1 MRDGSCLAFPLATLM
16 KSADVV
22 VQDPSA
28 PAASEAIATGHPP
41 SSMRLAPGCL
51 LAGKYRLLGL
61 LGEGGMG
68 TVWRAHSVVLDID
81 VAIKV
86 LRGDRV
92 DGLASDR
99 LLREAQATAALGH
112 PAIVRVF
119 EFGET
124 PAGEPFLVMELLE
137 GLSLAEWL
145 AQRGRMSAEQA
156 VQMLLPIAD
165 GLVAAHA
172 HGIIHRDIKPANII
186 AVPDREGAYNPKIV
200 DFGIAKMAKPG
211 GRILTEYGTVIGS
224 VEYMSPEQ
232 ADGREVGEQSDVWAL
247 CVTLYELV
255 TGRRPFEGR
264 SAPAMLMALYTKTP
278 VPTVQLAAGDADLW
292 AILARGLEKS
302 PADRWPTM
310 RALGQALATWATQ
323 RGIAVDAAGASIEHV
338 WLGRTSGVEWRPAG
352 PPSEERP
359 SPPAVSS
366 GPTLPPPA
374 MKRSDTLSSPAASPA
389 SARPDSR
396 APCASS
402 ARVPSRR
409 AQRLARVTA
418 CAFAALILV
427 PLLGV
432 IGLRAHGTG
441 AGQLHTLAVAA
452 ATMPSALAETP
463 RAAASVASSA
473 EVPSPPAAVSV
484 AASPS
489 ASPRHRSK
497 AATPPMPLPSV
508 PGF

>member
-1 MRDGSCLAFPLATLM
+1 M
-16 KSADVV
+16 KSADAVA
-22 VQDPSA
+22 QDPS
-28 PAASEAIATGHPP
+28 PPSASEGFATSRSP
-41 SSMRLAPGCL
+41 SSRRLAPGGL

-86 LRGDRV
+86 LRGDRI
-92 DGLASDR
+92 DGLAFDW

-124 PAGEPFLVMELLE
+124 PAGEPFLVMERLD

-145 AQRGRMSAEQA
+145 AQRGRMSAEEA

-172 HGIIHRDIKPANII
+172 HGIIHRDVKPANIL

-211 GRILTEYGTVIGS
+211 GQILTEYGTVMGS

-278 VPTVQLAAGDADLW
+278 VPTVQFAAGDADLW

-302 PADRWPTM
+302 PADWWPTM
-310 RALGQALATWATQ
+310 RALGQALATWATK
-323 RGIAVDAAGASIEHV
+323 RGITVDAAGASIEHV
-338 WLGRTSGVEWRPAG
+338 WLGRASGDVWLLAG
-352 PPSEERP
+352 PASAERP
-359 SPPAVSS
+359 SPLALSV

-374 MKRSDTLSSPAASPA
+374 MPRSDTLSSPVSP
-389 SARPDSR
+389 RDSHP
-396 APCASS
+396 AYTSG
-402 ARVPSRR
+402 ARVPFRR
-409 AQRLARVTA
+409 ARVKARVIA
-418 CAFAALILV
+418 CAFAALILAPV
-427 PLLGV
+427 LGLV
-432 IGLRAHGTG
+432 GLHIHGTG
-441 AGQLHTLAVAA
+441 AARAGEPRTMAA
-452 ATMPSALAETP
+452 AAVLPGLGGTAAAMPSAPAGTP
-463 RAAASVASSA
+463 RAEVAS
-473 EVPSPPAAVSV
+473 PPDAVS
-484 AASPS
+484 APAGPS
-489 ASPRHRSK
+489 ASPRHRPKPTSP
-497 AATPPMPLPSV
+497 TMPLPSV

>member
-1 MRDGSCLAFPLATLM
+1 M

-22 VQDPSA
+22 AQDPGA
-28 PAASEAIATGHPP
+28 PAASEAGATGP
-41 SSMRLAPGCL
+41 SRRLAPGCL
-51 LAGKYRLLGL
+51 LGDKYLLLGL

-68 TVWRAHSVVLDID
+68 TVWRAHSVVLDVD

-86 LRGDRV
+86 LRGDRI
-92 DGLASDR
+92 DRLASDR

-124 PAGEPFLVMELLE
+124 PAGEPFLVMERLE

-145 AQRGRMSAEQA
+145 AQRGRLSAEQA

-172 HGIIHRDIKPANII
+172 HGIIHRDVKPANII

-200 DFGIAKMAKPG
+200 DFGIAKMAKSG
-211 GRILTEYGTVIGS
+211 GQILTEYGTVMGS

-232 ADGREVGEQSDVWAL
+232 ADGSVVGEQSDVWAL
-247 CVTLYELV
+247 CVTLYELI

-323 RGIAVDAAGASIEHV
+323 RGVTVDAAGASIEHV
-338 WLGRTSGVEWRPAG
+338 WLGRASGDGWLPAG
-352 PPSEERP
+352 PASAERP
-359 SPPAVSS
+359 SPLALSV
-366 GPTLPPPA
+366 GATLPPPA
-374 MKRSDTLSSPAASPA
+374 MPRSDTLSSPVSP
-389 SARPDSR
+389 PDSH
-396 APCASS
+396 PSHES
-402 ARVPSRR
+402 GARVPSRR
-409 AQRLARVTA
+409 ARVKARVVA
-418 CAFAALILV
+418 CVFAALILAPV
-427 PLLGV
+427 VGV
-432 IGLRAHGTG
+432 IGLRFRG
-441 AGQLHTLAVAA
+441 AGAAGAGEPRTMAA
-452 ATMPSALAETP
+452 AAAPPGLAGTAAAMPSAPAGTP
-463 RAAASVASSA
+463 RAEVA
-473 EVPSPPAAVSV
+473 SPPAVVS
-484 AASPS
+484 AAAGAS
-489 ASPRHRSK
+489 ASPHHRPKPTSP
-497 AATPPMPLPSV
+497 TMPLPSV

>member
-1 MRDGSCLAFPLATLM
+1 MNFA
-16 KSADVV
+16 

-28 PAASEAIATGHPP
+28 PPASEGLGTSRPP
-41 SSMRLAPGCL
+41 SSRRLAPGDL
-51 LAGKYRLLGL
+51 LAGKYRLLAL

-86 LRGDRV
+86 LRGDH
-92 DGLASDR
+92 GEGIAADR

-124 PAGEPFLVMELLE
+124 PTGEPFLVMERLE

-145 AQRGRMSAEQA
+145 AQRGRLSAEQA
-156 VQMLLPIAD
+156 VQMLLPIVD

-172 HGIIHRDIKPANII
+172 HGIIHRDVKPANII

-211 GRILTEYGTVIGS
+211 GPILTEYGTVIGS

-232 ADGREVGEQSDVWAL
+232 ADGRIVGEQSDVWAL

-278 VPTVQLAAGDADLW
+278 VPTIELAAGDADLW

-302 PADRWPTM
+302 PDERWPTM
-310 RALGQALATWATQ
+310 RALGQALATWATG
-323 RGIAVDAAGASIEHV
+323 RGITVDAAGASIEHV
-338 WLGRTSGVEWRPAG
+338 WLGRTSGEWLPVGPAIMG
-352 PPSEERP
+352 P
-359 SPPAVSS
+359 SPRAISS

-374 MKRSDTLSSPAASPA
+374 MKRSDTLSSLASPA
-389 SARPDSR
+389 SPRPDSH
-396 APCASS
+396 APCVSS

-409 AQRLARVTA
+409 AQRVARVTA

-441 AGQLHTLAVAA
+441 AGGLHTAA
-452 ATMPSALAETP
+452 ATMPSPLVETP
-463 RAAASVASSA
+463 HAAAPVVSASSA
-473 EVPSPPAAVSV
+473 APPSPPAAVSV
-484 AASPS
+484 AAGPS
-489 ASPRHRSK
+489 ASPRHRPK
-497 AATPPMPLPSV
+497 ATTPPMPLPSV